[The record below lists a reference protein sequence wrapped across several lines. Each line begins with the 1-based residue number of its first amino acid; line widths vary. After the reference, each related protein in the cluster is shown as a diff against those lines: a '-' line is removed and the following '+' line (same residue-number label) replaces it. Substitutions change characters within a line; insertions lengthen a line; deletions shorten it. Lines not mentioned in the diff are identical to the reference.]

1 MASKNTQYNAYIVSD
16 SLPQNNFGN
25 VGLRP
30 QMTRPAWGQPM
41 RWIQGL
47 ILCLWWAAVPGLA
60 GAEVTMEARLGLQ
73 ETVRLEKW
81 NQIIVR
87 LHNNGPPVTGMLGV
101 RVWRGSEMRGDLH
114 VTSFTQPVSLSHRAR
129 KRFAFTVP
137 ITSISRPVE
146 VFLRRGEEVLQQQSL
161 DLRTAL
167 SAEQVILG
175 LTRDLSLDFLATL
188 LPTHTRI
195 VYLPQDELPQHW
207 YGYDSVSAVVLK
219 GLSLQSLSESQA
231 KSLRQ
236 WIAGGGTLVVAS
248 DSRYAL
254 LTEPRLRALLPVRVL
269 GVEQRD
275 GLPELAAHYGV
286 PLKPAPLIAMRAR
299 LTQGEVLIGSADR
312 PLMAQRAFGNGRVV
326 FLAVDYA
333 TQPLAGWRGNQALW
347 HDMLQPAERID
358 FSRVF
363 AELGL
368 LDERHPAVEIL
379 SRPVLLYPS
388 HVALGVLLSVYCGAL
403 GGLFWI
409 IKRQRLRPAATGL
422 VVTLLLLAFTAAG
435 YSLLAQHNLHRS
447 ALAFDLTTL
456 EVLPGTGYSRLRGAV
471 GVFSVHG
478 GRYTLP
484 LQHPETMLRHTFTRG
499 AGPAGEALEVGAD
512 ESTAI
517 RHIDLGPWTL
527 RAFSLEGMAPAP
539 IQVRA
544 ERQAGSLS
552 VRVANPGSL
561 PLHAAAIMH
570 RGNPSPL
577 GSIAP
582 GQTVSVVLPDAPQ
595 RPEPPHERLWQ
606 TVFAHSPLS
615 GSRRLA
621 YMQEVLLRH
630 YFNDRRLADHDAP
643 FLSGWLLAPG
653 TVQPNSGAPPT
664 WGLTLVVSPLT
675 PSDSFA
681 AAP

>member
-1 MASKNTQYNAYIVSD
+1 MKTA
-16 SLPQNNFGN
+16 
-25 VGLRP
+25 R
-30 QMTRPAWGQPM
+30 PM
-41 RWIQGL
+41 RWTQRL
-47 ILCLWWAAVPGLA
+47 ILCLWCAALPGLV
-60 GAEVTMEARLGLQ
+60 GAEVMMEARLGLQ

-87 LHNNGPPVTGMLGV
+87 LHNSGQPVSGTLGV

-114 VTSFTQPVSLSHRAR
+114 VASFTQPVSLSQRAR

-146 VFLRRGEEVLQQQSL
+146 VFLRRGDEVLQRQSL

-195 VYLPQDELPQHW
+195 VYLPQDELPQRW
-207 YGYDSVSAVVLK
+207 YGYDSVSAIVLK
-219 GLSLQSLSESQA
+219 GVSLQSLSETQTRA
-231 KSLRQ
+231 LRQ

-248 DSRYAL
+248 DSRVAL
-254 LTEPRLRALLPVRVL
+254 LTEPRLQALLPVQVL

-286 PLKPAPLIAMRAR
+286 PMQPAPLIAMRSR
-299 LTQGEVLIGSADR
+299 LTQGEVLVGSADA
-312 PLMAQRAFGNGRVV
+312 PLLAQRGFGNGRVV

-388 HVALGVLLSVYCGAL
+388 HIALGVLLTAYCGVL

-409 IKRQRLRPAATGL
+409 IKRHRLRLAAACL
-422 VVTLLLLAFTAAG
+422 VVALPLLAFTAAG
-435 YSLLAQHNLHRS
+435 YGLLAQHSLHRS
-447 ALAFDLTTL
+447 ALVFDLTTL

-484 LQHPETMLRHTFTRG
+484 LQQPETMMRHTFTRG
-499 AGPAGEALEVGAD
+499 AGTGRRSDRGRRRRIDHHPPRRPRALDAAGLLAGGHGPGTLAGACRTSAGQPERAGRQPRCPALACRRRHAPRPVVAARHHCSRRNRVRGAARRAAGPGT
-512 ESTAI
+512 TAARAPLADRVRARLAVRQPAPRLHAGGVAAPLLQRPPPRRPRRPVPQRLAARP
-517 RHIDLGPWTL
+517 RHRATRRRRAAHLGPDAGRQPAVADRVTAHL
-527 RAFSLEGMAPAP
+527 RG
-539 IQVRA
+539 
-544 ERQAGSLS
+544 
-552 VRVANPGSL
+552 
-561 PLHAAAIMH
+561 
-570 RGNPSPL
+570 
-577 GSIAP
+577 
-582 GQTVSVVLPDAPQ
+582 
-595 RPEPPHERLWQ
+595 
-606 TVFAHSPLS
+606 
-615 GSRRLA
+615 
-621 YMQEVLLRH
+621 
-630 YFNDRRLADHDAP
+630 
-643 FLSGWLLAPG
+643 
-653 TVQPNSGAPPT
+653 
-664 WGLTLVVSPLT
+664 
-675 PSDSFA
+675 SDSPQA
-681 AAP
+681 

>member
-1 MASKNTQYNAYIVSD
+1 
-16 SLPQNNFGN
+16 
-25 VGLRP
+25 
-30 QMTRPAWGQPM
+30 M
-41 RWIQGL
+41 RWTQRL
-47 ILCLWWAAVPGLA
+47 ILCLWWAALPSLA

-87 LHNNGPPVTGMLGV
+87 LHNSGQPVSGTLGV
-101 RVWRGSEMRGDLH
+101 RVWRGSDIRGDLH
-114 VTSFTQPVSLSHRAR
+114 VTSFTQTVSLSQRAR

-167 SAEQVILG
+167 SAEQVVLG

-219 GLSLQSLSESQA
+219 GVSLQSLSEPQA
-231 KSLRQ
+231 RALRQ

-248 DSRYAL
+248 DSRVAL
-254 LTEPRLRALLPVRVL
+254 LTEPRLRALLPVQVL
-269 GVEQRD
+269 GVQQRD

-286 PLKPAPLIAMRAR
+286 PMQPAPLIAMQAR
-299 LTQGEVLIGSADR
+299 LTQGEVLVGSADA
-312 PLMAQRAFGNGRVV
+312 PLLAQRAFGNGRVV

-333 TQPLAGWRGNQALW
+333 TRPLAGWRGNQALW
-347 HDMLQPAERID
+347 HDVLQPAERID

-388 HVALGVLLSVYCGAL
+388 HVALGVLLAAYCGVL
-403 GGLFWI
+403 GGLFWF
-409 IKRQRLRPAATGL
+409 IKRRRPRPAVTGL
-422 VVTLLLLAFTAAG
+422 AVALLLLAFSAAG
-435 YSLLAQHNLHRS
+435 YGLLAQHSLHRS

-456 EVLPGTGYSRLRGAV
+456 EVLPGTGYARLRGAV
-471 GVFSVHG
+471 GLFSVHG
-478 GRYTLP
+478 GRYALP
-484 LQHPETMLRHTFTRG
+484 LQQPETMMRHTFTRG
-499 AGPAGEALEVGAD
+499 AGPAGEALEVGGAA
-512 ESTAI
+512 ESTTI
-517 RHIDLGPWTL
+517 RHVDLGPWTL
-527 RAFSLEGMAPAP
+527 RALSLEGMAPAP
-539 IQVRA
+539 LRVRA

-552 VRVANPGSL
+552 VRVNNPGAL

-570 RGNPSPL
+570 RGQSSPL
-577 GSIAP
+577 GTIAP
-582 GQTVSVVLPDAPQ
+582 GQAVSVVLPDTPQ
-595 RPEPPHERLWQ
+595 GPEAPPHERLWQ
-606 TVFAHSPLS
+606 TVFAHSPLT
-615 GSRRLA
+615 GPRRLA

-643 FLSGWLLAPG
+643 FLSGWLVAPG
-653 TVQPNSGAPPT
+653 TVQPDAGAPHT

-675 PSDSFA
+675 AGDSF
-681 AAP
+681 P

>member
-1 MASKNTQYNAYIVSD
+1 
-16 SLPQNNFGN
+16 
-25 VGLRP
+25 
-30 QMTRPAWGQPM
+30 M
-41 RWIQGL
+41 RWIQRL
-47 ILCLWWAAVPGLA
+47 VLCLWWAALLPGPA
-60 GAEVTMEARLGLQ
+60 AAEVTMEARLGLQ
-73 ETVRLEKW
+73 GTVRLEKW

-87 LHNNGPPVTGMLGV
+87 LHNSGQPVTGTLGV
-101 RVWRGSEMRGDLH
+101 RVWRGSKTRGDLH
-114 VTSFTQPVSLSHRAR
+114 VTSFTQPVSLSQRAR

-146 VFLRRGEEVLQQQSL
+146 VFLRRGEAVLQQQSL

-219 GLSLQSLSESQA
+219 GLSLQSLSEAQA
-231 KSLRQ
+231 RALRQ

-254 LTEPRLRALLPVRVL
+254 LTEPRLRALLPVQVL

-275 GLPELAAHYGV
+275 GLPELATHYGV
-286 PLKPAPLIAMRAR
+286 PLPPAPLIAMQAR
-299 LTQGEVLIGSADR
+299 LTQGEVLVGSAEA
-312 PLMAQRAFGNGRVV
+312 PLLAQRAFGNGRVV

-333 TQPLAGWRGNQALW
+333 TRPLVGWRGNQALW
-347 HDMLQPAERID
+347 HDMLQPAQRID

-379 SRPVLLYPS
+379 SRPILPYPS
-388 HVALGVLLSVYCGAL
+388 HVALGVLLTAYCGAL

-409 IKRQRLRPAATGL
+409 IKRRCLRHAVSGL
-422 VVTLLLLAFTAAG
+422 AIALLLLAFTAAG
-435 YSLLAQHNLHRS
+435 YGLLAQHSLHRS

-456 EVLPGTGYSRLRGAV
+456 EVLPDTGYSRLRGTV

-484 LQHPETMLRHTFTRG
+484 LRQPETVMRHTFTRG
-499 AGPAGEALEVGAD
+499 AGPAGVALEVGAA

-517 RHIDLGPWTL
+517 RHINLGPWTL
-527 RAFSLEGMAPAP
+527 RVFSLEGMAPTP
-539 IQVRA
+539 LRVHA
-544 ERQAGSLS
+544 ERQTGSLS
-552 VRVANPGSL
+552 VRVDNPGAL

-570 RGNPSPL
+570 RGHSSSL
-577 GSIAP
+577 GTIAP
-582 GQTVSVVLPDAPQ
+582 GQTVSVVLPDTPQ
-595 RPEPPHERLWQ
+595 RPEAPPHERLWQ

-615 GSRRLA
+615 GNRRLA

-630 YFNDRRLADHDAP
+630 YFNDRRLAEHDAP

-653 TVQPNSGAPPT
+653 TVQPDAGAPHA
-664 WGLTLVVSPLT
+664 WGLTLVVSPL
-675 PSDSFA
+675 PADGSFA

>member
-1 MASKNTQYNAYIVSD
+1 
-16 SLPQNNFGN
+16 
-25 VGLRP
+25 
-30 QMTRPAWGQPM
+30 M
-41 RWIQGL
+41 RWIQRL

-87 LHNNGPPVTGMLGV
+87 LHNSGPPVTGTLGV
-101 RVWRGSEMRGDLH
+101 RVWRGSEMRRDLH

-231 KSLRQ
+231 KALRQ

-254 LTEPRLRALLPVRVL
+254 LTEPRLQALLPVQVL

-286 PLKPAPLIAMRAR
+286 PLRPAPLIAMRAR
-299 LTQGEVLIGSADR
+299 LTQGEVLVGSADA
-312 PLMAQRAFGNGRVV
+312 PLLAQRAFGNGRVV

-333 TQPLAGWRGNQALW
+333 TQPLDGWHGNQALW
-347 HDMLQPAERID
+347 HDILQPAERID

-388 HVALGVLLSVYCGAL
+388 HVTLGVLLTAYCGAL
-403 GGLFWI
+403 GGLFWV
-409 IKRQRLRPAATGL
+409 IKRQHLRPAATGL
-422 VVTLLLLAFTAAG
+422 VVALLLLAFTAAG
-435 YSLLAQHNLHRS
+435 YSLLAQHSLHRS

-484 LQHPETMLRHTFTRG
+484 LQQPETMMRHTFTRG
-499 AGPAGEALEVGAD
+499 AGPAGEAIEVAAA

-527 RAFSLEGMAPAP
+527 RAFSLEGMAPTP
-539 IQVRA
+539 LRVHA

-552 VRVANPGSL
+552 VRVDNPGAL
-561 PLHAAAIMH
+561 PLHAAAILH

-577 GSIAP
+577 GTIAP
-582 GQTVSVVLPDAPQ
+582 GQAVSVVLPDAPQ
-595 RPEPPHERLWQ
+595 RPEPPPHERLWQ
-606 TVFAHSPLS
+606 TVFAYSPLS
-615 GSRRLA
+615 AGSRRLA

-653 TVQPNSGAPPT
+653 TVQPDAGAPHT
-664 WGLTLVVSPLT
+664 WGLTLVISPL
-675 PSDSFA
+675 PSGGSFTA
-681 AAP
+681 VP

>member
-1 MASKNTQYNAYIVSD
+1 
-16 SLPQNNFGN
+16 
-25 VGLRP
+25 
-30 QMTRPAWGQPM
+30 M
-41 RWIQGL
+41 RWTQRL
-47 ILCLWWAAVPGLA
+47 ILCLWWVALPALAA
-60 GAEVTMEARLGLQ
+60 AEVTMEVRLGLQ
-73 ETVRLEKW
+73 GTVRLEKW

-87 LHNNGPPVTGMLGV
+87 LENSGQPVSGTLGV

-146 VFLRRGEEVLQQQSL
+146 VFLRRGGEMLQQQRL

-219 GLSLQSLSESQA
+219 GASLQSLSEAQTRA
-231 KSLRQ
+231 LRQ

-248 DSRYAL
+248 DSRVAL
-254 LTEPRLRALLPVRVL
+254 LTEPRLQTLLPVQVL

-286 PLKPAPLIAMRAR
+286 PMPPAPLIAMQAR
-299 LTQGEVLIGSADR
+299 LTQGEVLVGSADA
-312 PLMAQRAFGNGRVV
+312 PLLAQRGFGNGRVV

-379 SRPVLLYPS
+379 SRPVLPYPS
-388 HVALGVLLSVYCGAL
+388 HVMLGVLLTAYCCTL
-403 GGLFWI
+403 GGLFWFV
-409 IKRQRLRPAATGL
+409 RRRRLRPAAVGL
-422 VVTLLLLAFTAAG
+422 ALAPLLLAFSAAG
-435 YSLLAQHNLHRS
+435 YGLLAQHSLHRP
-447 ALAFDLTTL
+447 ALAFDMTTL

-484 LQHPETMLRHTFTRG
+484 LQQPETMLRHTFTRG
-499 AGPAGEALEVGAD
+499 AGPAGEALEVGGAA
-512 ESTAI
+512 STAI
-517 RHIDLGPWTL
+517 RHVDLGPWTL
-527 RAFSLEGMAPAP
+527 RAFSLEGMIPAP
-539 IQVRA
+539 LRVHA
-544 ERQAGSLS
+544 ERQPGSLS
-552 VRVANPGSL
+552 VRVDNPGAR
-561 PLHAAAIMH
+561 PLHAAAILH
-570 RGNPSPL
+570 RGQSSPL
-577 GSIAP
+577 GTIAP
-582 GQTVSVVLPDAPQ
+582 GQAVSVVLPDTPQ
-595 RPEPPHERLWQ
+595 GPEAPPHERLWQ

-615 GSRRLA
+615 GPRRLA

-630 YFNDRRLADHDAP
+630 YFDDRRLADHDAP

-653 TVQPNSGAPPT
+653 TVQPNGGAPHT

-675 PSDSFA
+675 AGDSFP

>member
-1 MASKNTQYNAYIVSD
+1 
-16 SLPQNNFGN
+16 
-25 VGLRP
+25 
-30 QMTRPAWGQPM
+30 M
-41 RWIQGL
+41 RWAQRL
-47 ILCLWWAAVPGLA
+47 MLCLWWTALLPGLA
-60 GAEVTMEARLGLQ
+60 AAEVTLEARLGLQ
-73 ETVRLEKW
+73 GTVRLEKW

-87 LHNNGPPVTGMLGV
+87 LHNSGPPVTGTLGV

-114 VTSFTQPVSLSHRAR
+114 VTSFTQPVSLARRAR

-146 VFLRRGEEVLQQQSL
+146 VFLRRGEEVLQQQYL

-167 SAEQVILG
+167 SAERVILG

-219 GLSLQSLSESQA
+219 GLSLQSLSEAQA
-231 KSLRQ
+231 QALRQ

-254 LTEPRLRALLPVRVL
+254 LAEPRLRALLPVQVL
-269 GVEQRD
+269 GVEQRN
-275 GLPELAAHYGV
+275 GLPELAAHYGM
-286 PLKPAPLIAMRAR
+286 PLPPAPLIAMQAR
-299 LTQGEVLIGSADR
+299 LTQGEVLVGSADA
-312 PLMAQRAFGNGRVV
+312 PLLAQRTFGNGRVV

-333 TQPLAGWRGNQALW
+333 TRPLAGWRGNQALW
-347 HDMLQPAERID
+347 RDMLQPAERID

-379 SRPVLLYPS
+379 SRPVLPYPS
-388 HVALGVLLSVYCGAL
+388 HVALGVFLTAYCGAL
-403 GGLFWI
+403 GGLFWV
-409 IKRQRLRPAATGL
+409 IKRRRPRHAASGL
-422 VVTLLLLAFTAAG
+422 AIALLSLAFTTAG
-435 YSLLAQHNLHRS
+435 YGLLAQHSLQRS

-478 GRYTLP
+478 GRHTLP
-484 LQHPETMLRHTFTRG
+484 LRQPETVMRHTFTRG
-499 AGPAGEALEVGAD
+499 AGPAGAALEVGGA

-527 RAFSLEGMAPAP
+527 RAFSLEGMAPTP
-539 IQVRA
+539 LRVHA
-544 ERQAGSLS
+544 ERQTGSLS
-552 VRVANPGSL
+552 VRVDNAGAL

-570 RGNPSPL
+570 RGRPSPL
-577 GSIAP
+577 GTIAP
-582 GQTVSVVLPDAPQ
+582 GQTVSVVLPDTPQ
-595 RPEPPHERLWQ
+595 RPEAPPHERLWQ

-615 GSRRLA
+615 DSRRLT

-653 TVQPNSGAPPT
+653 TVQPDAGAPHT
-664 WGLTLVVSPLT
+664 WGLTLVISPL
-675 PSDSFA
+675 PPDGSFA
-681 AAP
+681 AVP

>member
-1 MASKNTQYNAYIVSD
+1 
-16 SLPQNNFGN
+16 
-25 VGLRP
+25 
-30 QMTRPAWGQPM
+30 M
-41 RWIQGL
+41 RWMRCL
-47 ILCLWWAAVPGLA
+47 TLCLWWAALPGLA

-81 NQIIVR
+81 NQIVVR
-87 LHNNGPPVTGMLGV
+87 LHNSGQPITGTLGV
-101 RVWRGSEMRGDLH
+101 RVWRGSDIRGDLH
-114 VTSFTQPVSLSHRAR
+114 VTSFTQPVSLSQRAR

-219 GLSLQSLSESQA
+219 GVSLQSLSESQTRA
-231 KSLRQ
+231 LQQ
-236 WIAGGGTLVVAS
+236 WIADGGTLVVAS
-248 DSRYAL
+248 DSRVAL
-254 LTEPRLRALLPVRVL
+254 LTEPRLRALLPVQVL
-269 GVEQRD
+269 GVQQRD

-286 PLKPAPLIAMRAR
+286 PMQPAPLIAMQAR
-299 LTQGEVLIGSADR
+299 LTQGEVLVGSADA
-312 PLMAQRAFGNGRVV
+312 PLLAQRAFGNGRVV

-347 HDMLQPAERID
+347 HDVLQPAERID

-388 HVALGVLLSVYCGAL
+388 HVALGVLLTAYCGTL
-403 GGLFWI
+403 GGLFWF
-409 IKRQRLRPAATGL
+409 IKRHRPRHAATGL
-422 VVTLLLLAFTAAG
+422 AVALLLLAFSTAG
-435 YSLLAQHNLHRS
+435 YGLLAQHSLHRS
-447 ALAFDLTTL
+447 VLAFDLTTL

-471 GVFSVHG
+471 GLFSVHG

-484 LQHPETMLRHTFTRG
+484 LQQPETMMRHTFTRG
-499 AGPAGEALEVGAD
+499 AGPAGEALEVGAA

-517 RHIDLGPWTL
+517 RHVDLGPWTL

-539 IQVRA
+539 LRVRA

-552 VRVANPGSL
+552 VRIDNPGAL
-561 PLHAAAIMH
+561 PLHAAAILH
-570 RGNPSPL
+570 RGAPSPL
-577 GSIAP
+577 GTIAP
-582 GQTVSVVLPDAPQ
+582 GGTVSVVLPDTPQ
-595 RPEPPHERLWQ
+595 RPEPAPHERLWQ

-615 GSRRLA
+615 GNRRLA

-653 TVQPNSGAPPT
+653 TVQPNAGAPYT

-675 PSDSFA
+675 PSDSSPS
-681 AAP
+681 AP

>member
-1 MASKNTQYNAYIVSD
+1 
-16 SLPQNNFGN
+16 
-25 VGLRP
+25 
-30 QMTRPAWGQPM
+30 M
-41 RWIQGL
+41 RWTQRL
-47 ILCLWWAAVPGLA
+47 ILCLCWAALPALV

-87 LHNNGPPVTGMLGV
+87 LYNSGQPVTGTLGV

-114 VTSFTQPVSLSHRAR
+114 VTSFTQPVSLSRRAR

-146 VFLRRGEEVLQQQSL
+146 VFLRRGEAVLQQQRL

-219 GLSLQSLSESQA
+219 GVSLQSLLEAQTRA
-231 KSLRQ
+231 LRQ

-248 DSRYAL
+248 DSRVAL
-254 LTEPRLRALLPVRVL
+254 LTEPRLQALLPVRVL

-286 PLKPAPLIAMRAR
+286 PLRPAPLIAMRAR
-299 LTQGEVLIGSADR
+299 LTQGEVVVGSADA
-312 PLMAQRAFGNGRVV
+312 PLLAQRAFGNGRVV

-333 TQPLAGWRGNQALW
+333 TRPLAGWRGSQALW

-379 SRPVLLYPS
+379 SRPVLPYPS
-388 HVALGVLLSVYCGAL
+388 HVALGALLTAYCGVL
-403 GGLFWI
+403 GGLFWV
-409 IKRQRLRPAATGL
+409 IKRRRLRPAASGL
-422 VVTLLLLAFTAAG
+422 TMALLLLAFTAAG
-435 YSLLAQHNLHRS
+435 YGLLAQHSLHRA

-478 GRYTLP
+478 GRYALP
-484 LQHPETMLRHTFTRG
+484 LQQPETMLRHTFTRG
-499 AGPAGEALEVGAD
+499 AGPAGETLEIGGA
-512 ESTAI
+512 ESVAI
-517 RHIDLGPWTL
+517 RHIDLGPWSL
-527 RAFSLEGMAPAP
+527 RAFSLEGMAPTP
-539 IQVRA
+539 LQVHA
-544 ERQAGSLS
+544 ERQADSLS
-552 VRVANPGSL
+552 VRVANSGAL
-561 PLHAAAIMH
+561 PLRAAAIVQ

-577 GSIAP
+577 GAIAP
-582 GQTVSVVLPDAPQ
+582 GQAVSVVLPDAPQ
-595 RPEPPHERLWQ
+595 GAEPPPHERLWQ

-615 GSRRLA
+615 GPRRLA

-630 YFNDRRLADHDAP
+630 YFDDRRLADRDAP

-653 TVQPNSGAPPT
+653 TVQPNSGAPHT

-675 PSDSFA
+675 PNGSFA
-681 AAP
+681 ALP

>member
-1 MASKNTQYNAYIVSD
+1 
-16 SLPQNNFGN
+16 
-25 VGLRP
+25 
-30 QMTRPAWGQPM
+30 M
-41 RWIQGL
+41 RWMRCL
-47 ILCLWWAAVPGLA
+47 ILCLWCAAVPGLA

-81 NQIIVR
+81 NQIVVR
-87 LHNNGPPVTGMLGV
+87 LHNSGQPITGTLGV
-101 RVWRGSEMRGDLH
+101 RVWRGSDIRGDLH
-114 VTSFTQPVSLSHRAR
+114 VTSFTQPVSLSQRAR

-219 GLSLQSLSESQA
+219 GVSLQSLSESQTRA
-231 KSLRQ
+231 LRQ

-248 DSRYAL
+248 DSRVAL
-254 LTEPRLRALLPVRVL
+254 LTEPRLRALLPVQVL
-269 GVEQRD
+269 GVQQRD

-286 PLKPAPLIAMRAR
+286 PMQPAPLIAMQAR
-299 LTQGEVLIGSADR
+299 LTQGEVLVGSADA
-312 PLMAQRAFGNGRVV
+312 PLLAQRAFGNGRVV

-347 HDMLQPAERID
+347 HDVLQPAERID

-388 HVALGVLLSVYCGAL
+388 HVALGVLLTAYCGTL
-403 GGLFWI
+403 GGLFWF
-409 IKRQRLRPAATGL
+409 IKRHRPRHAATGIA
-422 VVTLLLLAFTAAG
+422 VALLLLAFSIAG
-435 YSLLAQHNLHRS
+435 YGLLTQHSLHRS

-471 GVFSVHG
+471 GLFSMHG

-484 LQHPETMLRHTFTRG
+484 LQQPETMMRHTFTRG
-499 AGPAGEALEVGAD
+499 AGPAGEALEVGSA
-512 ESTAI
+512 ESAAI
-517 RHIDLGPWTL
+517 RHVDLGPWTL

-539 IQVRA
+539 LRVRA
-544 ERQAGSLS
+544 ERQTGSLS
-552 VRVANPGSL
+552 VRVDNPGAL
-561 PLHAAAIMH
+561 PLHAAAILH

-577 GSIAP
+577 GTIAP
-582 GQTVSVVLPDAPQ
+582 GGTISVVLPDTPQ
-595 RPEPPHERLWQ
+595 RPDPPPHERLWQ

-615 GSRRLA
+615 GPRRLA

-653 TVQPNSGAPPT
+653 TVQPNSGAPHT

-675 PSDSFA
+675 ASDSSP

>member
-1 MASKNTQYNAYIVSD
+1 
-16 SLPQNNFGN
+16 
-25 VGLRP
+25 
-30 QMTRPAWGQPM
+30 M
-41 RWIQGL
+41 RWTQRL
-47 ILCLWWAAVPGLA
+47 ILCLWWAVVPGLV
-60 GAEVTMEARLGLQ
+60 GAEVTLEARLGLQ

-87 LHNNGPPVTGMLGV
+87 LHNSGQPVIGTLGV

-146 VFLRRGEEVLQQQSL
+146 VFLRRGEAVLQQQNL

-167 SAEQVILG
+167 SAEQVVLG

-219 GLSLQSLSESQA
+219 GLSLQSLSEAQA
-231 KSLRQ
+231 RALRQ

-254 LTEPRLRALLPVRVL
+254 LTEPRLRALLPVQVL

-286 PLKPAPLIAMRAR
+286 PLPPAPLIAMRAR
-299 LTQGEVLIGSADR
+299 LTQGEVLVGSADAA
-312 PLMAQRAFGNGRVV
+312 LLAQRAFGNGRVV

-333 TQPLAGWRGNQALW
+333 TQPLAGWHGNQALW

-379 SRPVLLYPS
+379 SRPILLYPS
-388 HVALGVLLSVYCGAL
+388 HVMLGVLLTAYCSAL
-403 GGLFWI
+403 GGLFWLV
-409 IKRQRLRPAATGL
+409 KRHRPHHAATGL
-422 VVTLLLLAFTAAG
+422 AVALLLLAFTVAG
-435 YSLLAQHNLHRS
+435 YGLLAQHSLHRS

-484 LQHPETMLRHTFTRG
+484 LQPPETMMRHTFTRG
-499 AGPAGEALEVGAD
+499 AGPAGEALEVSAAGP
-512 ESTAI
+512 TAI

-527 RAFSLEGMAPAP
+527 RAFSLEGMAPTPLRVHA
-539 IQVRA
+539 Q
-544 ERQAGSLS
+544 RQAGSLS
-552 VRVANPGSL
+552 VRVDNPGTL
-561 PLHAAAIMH
+561 PLHAAVIMH
-570 RGNPSPL
+570 RGHSSSL
-577 GSIAP
+577 GTIAP
-582 GQTVSVVLPDAPQ
+582 GQTVSVVLPDTPQ
-595 RPEPPHERLWQ
+595 HAEPPPHERLWQ
-606 TVFAHSPLS
+606 TVFAQSPLS
-615 GSRRLA
+615 GNRRLA

-630 YFNDRRLADHDAP
+630 YFDDRRLADHDAP
-643 FLSGWLLAPG
+643 FVSGWLLTPS
-653 TVQPNSGAPPT
+653 TVQPGAGAPHT
-664 WGLTLVVSPLT
+664 WGLTLVVSPLS
-675 PSDSFA
+675 PGGSFA

>member
-1 MASKNTQYNAYIVSD
+1 MQW
-16 SLPQNNFGN
+16 PQ
-25 VGLRP
+25 R
-30 QMTRPAWGQPM
+30 
-41 RWIQGL
+41 L
-47 ILCLWWAAVPGLA
+47 ILCLWCAAVPGLA

-87 LHNNGPPVTGMLGV
+87 LHNSGQPVTGTLGV
-101 RVWRGSEMRGDLH
+101 RVWRGSDVRGDLH
-114 VTSFTQPVSLSHRAR
+114 VTSFTKPVSLSQRAR

-146 VFLRRGEEVLQQQSL
+146 VFLRRGDEVLEQQSL

-219 GLSLQSLSESQA
+219 GVSLQSLSEPQTRA
-231 KSLRQ
+231 LRQ

-248 DSRYAL
+248 DSRVAL
-254 LTEPRLRALLPVRVL
+254 LTEPRLQALLPVQVL

-286 PLKPAPLIAMRAR
+286 PLQPAPLIAMQAR
-299 LTQGEVLIGSADR
+299 LTQGEVLVGSADA
-312 PLMAQRAFGNGRVV
+312 PLLAQRAFGNGRVV

-333 TQPLAGWRGNQALW
+333 TRPLAGWRGNQALW
-347 HDMLQPAERID
+347 HDVLQPAERID

-388 HVALGVLLSVYCGAL
+388 HVALGVLLTAYCGVL
-403 GGLFWI
+403 GGLFWF
-409 IKRQRLRPAATGL
+409 IKRRRPRPAATGL
-422 VVTLLLLAFTAAG
+422 AVALLLLAFSAAG
-435 YSLLAQHNLHRS
+435 YGLLAQHSLHRS

-456 EVLPGTGYSRLRGAV
+456 EVLPGTGYARLRGAV
-471 GVFSVHG
+471 GLFSVHG

-484 LQHPETMLRHTFTRG
+484 LQQPETMLRHTFTRG
-499 AGPAGEALEVGAD
+499 AGPAGEALEVGAA

-517 RHIDLGPWTL
+517 RHVDLGPWTL

-539 IQVRA
+539 LRVRT

-552 VRVANPGSL
+552 VRVDNPGAL
-561 PLHAAAIMH
+561 PLHAATIMH
-570 RGNPSPL
+570 RGALSPL
-577 GSIAP
+577 GTIAP
-582 GQTVSVVLPDAPQ
+582 GQPVSVVLPDTPQ
-595 RPEPPHERLWQ
+595 GREPPPHERLWQ

-615 GSRRLA
+615 GNRRLA

-630 YFNDRRLADHDAP
+630 YFDDRRLADHDAP

-653 TVQPNSGAPPT
+653 TVQPNSGAPHT

-675 PSDSFA
+675 ASDSSP

>member
-1 MASKNTQYNAYIVSD
+1 MMTTFAARQRPNRWTQC
-16 SLPQNNFGN
+16 
-25 VGLRP
+25 
-30 QMTRPAWGQPM
+30 
-41 RWIQGL
+41 L
-47 ILCLWWAAVPGLA
+47 ILCLWWAALPGLA

-87 LHNNGPPVTGMLGV
+87 LHNNGPPVTGTLGA

-114 VTSFTQPVSLSHRAR
+114 VTSFTQPVSLPHRAR

-146 VFLRRGEEVLQQQSL
+146 VFLRRGDEVLQQQSL

-175 LTRDLSLDFLATL
+175 LTRDLGLDFLATL

-195 VYLPQDELPQHW
+195 VYLPHDELPRHW
-207 YGYDSVSAVVLK
+207 YGYDSVSAIVLK
-219 GLSLQSLSESQA
+219 GVSLQSLSESQTRA
-231 KSLRQ
+231 LRQ

-248 DSRYAL
+248 DSRVAL
-254 LTEPRLRALLPVRVL
+254 LTEPRLQALLPVQVL

-286 PLKPAPLIAMRAR
+286 PMQPAPLIAMRSR
-299 LTQGEVLIGSADR
+299 LTQGEILVGSADA
-312 PLMAQRAFGNGRVV
+312 PLLAQRGFGNGRVV

-333 TQPLAGWRGNQALW
+333 TQPLAGWHGNQALW

-388 HVALGVLLSVYCGAL
+388 HVALGVLLTAYCSAL
-403 GGLFWI
+403 GGLFWFI
-409 IKRQRLRPAATGL
+409 RRRRPRHAAAGL
-422 VVTLLLLAFTAAG
+422 AVALLLLAFSAAG
-435 YSLLAQHNLHRS
+435 YGLLAQHSLHRP

-484 LQHPETMLRHTFTRG
+484 LQQPETMLRHTFTRG
-499 AGPAGEALEVGAD
+499 AGPAGEALEVGGA

-517 RHIDLGPWTL
+517 RHVDLGPWTL
-527 RAFSLEGMAPAP
+527 RAFSLESMAPAP
-539 IQVRA
+539 LRVRA
-544 ERQAGSLS
+544 ERQPGSLS
-552 VRVANPGSL
+552 VRVDNPGAL
-561 PLHAAAIMH
+561 PLHAAAVMH
-570 RGNPSPL
+570 RGQSSLL
-577 GSIAP
+577 GTIAP
-582 GQTVSVVLPDAPQ
+582 GDTVSVVLPDTPQ
-595 RPEPPHERLWQ
+595 GREPPPHERLWQ
-606 TVFAHSPLS
+606 TVFAHGTLP
-615 GSRRLA
+615 GNRRLA

-653 TVQPNSGAPPT
+653 TVQPGAGAPHT
-664 WGLTLVVSPLT
+664 WGLTLVVSPLLPT
-675 PSDSFA
+675 G
-681 AAP
+681 

>member
-1 MASKNTQYNAYIVSD
+1 
-16 SLPQNNFGN
+16 
-25 VGLRP
+25 
-30 QMTRPAWGQPM
+30 M
-41 RWIQGL
+41 RWTQCL
-47 ILCLWWAAVPGLA
+47 ILCLWCAVLPGLA

-87 LHNNGPPVTGMLGV
+87 LHNSGQPVSGTLGV
-101 RVWRGSEMRGDLH
+101 RVWRGSDIRGDLH
-114 VTSFTQPVSLSHRAR
+114 VTSFTRPVSLSQRAR

-188 LPTHTRI
+188 LSTHTRI

-219 GLSLQSLSESQA
+219 GVSLQSLSEAQTRA
-231 KSLRQ
+231 LRQ

-248 DSRYAL
+248 DSRVAL
-254 LTEPRLRALLPVRVL
+254 LTEPRLQALLPVQVL
-269 GVEQRD
+269 GVQQRD

-286 PLKPAPLIAMRAR
+286 PMQPAPLIAMQAR
-299 LTQGEVLIGSADR
+299 LTQGEVLVGSAAA
-312 PLMAQRAFGNGRVV
+312 PLLAQRAFGDGRVV

-347 HDMLQPAERID
+347 HDVLQPAERID

-388 HVALGVLLSVYCGAL
+388 HVTLGVLLTAYCGVL
-403 GGLFWI
+403 GGLFWF
-409 IKRQRLRPAATGL
+409 IKRRRPRPAATGL
-422 VVTLLLLAFTAAG
+422 AVALLLLAFSAAG
-435 YSLLAQHNLHRS
+435 YGLLAQHSLHRS

-456 EVLPGTGYSRLRGAV
+456 EVLPGTGYARLRGAV
-471 GVFSVHG
+471 GLFSVHG
-478 GRYTLP
+478 GRYALP
-484 LQHPETMLRHTFTRG
+484 LQQPETMMRHTFTRG
-499 AGPAGEALEVGAD
+499 AGPAGEALEVGGAA
-512 ESTAI
+512 ESTTI
-517 RHIDLGPWTL
+517 RHVDLGPWTL
-527 RAFSLEGMAPAP
+527 RALSLEGMAPAP
-539 IQVRA
+539 LRVRA

-552 VRVANPGSL
+552 VRINNPGAL
-561 PLHAAAIMH
+561 PLHAAAILH
-570 RGNPSPL
+570 RGAPSPL
-577 GSIAP
+577 GTIAS
-582 GQTVSVVLPDAPQ
+582 GETVSVVLPDTPQ

-615 GSRRLA
+615 GNRRLA

-653 TVQPNSGAPPT
+653 IVQPNSGAPHT

-675 PSDSFA
+675 PSDSSP